1 MGNSTLAQTIYH
13 FQKAFEDL
21 DIQMQDTD
29 IEELSLLVYNQL
41 SSAKRQFHNTKHVLK
56 VCEPLKNPLEVIAA
70 LFHDIIYYQVDSKI
84 PSQHLEN
91 IKSLVDLENTHEP
104 KIREDFPNDKWFS
117 FCLDIFNYET
127 GKIISISGMNELLSA
142 YIASLVL
149 SPFLNDIQ
157 TITVIV
163 AIECTIPFR
172 VSNGNGLT
180 HFEGLEIIIK
190 KACENHDIEI
200 TEEEIIK
207 VIKSGINLAN
217 SDVENFGD
225 RDTKIFLDNTWALIS
240 ESNQHISSVKSY
252 AYSIRSYREALMRME
267 KFLNFLNPASVFHT
281 YQGVPERKFYNK
293 INRYA
298 HKNID
303 IARQYL
309 GAKLLSMAIVEA
321 IAIETGGD
329 APMALFMGEARDEE
343 NYIPRAEDFL
353 PTLNLSNETTINP
366 IVLKVLQDTRSSE
379 LNFDMKHSPLSA
391 HIYKILGMEKTQ
403 EYLEYAKE
411 MFDEKI
417 TAKEFLE
424 KIDRQIVS
432 DFCQAFYSIAITRQ
446 KALQEL
452 F

>member
-1 MGNSTLAQTIYH
+1 MGNSTLAQTIYY
-13 FQKAFEDL
+13 FQEAFKNLE
-21 DIQMQDTD
+21 IQVQDTD

-41 SSAKRQFHNTKHVLK
+41 SSARRQFHNIKHVLK
-56 VCEPLKNPLEVIAA
+56 VCEPLQNPLEIIAA
-70 LFHDIIYYQVDSKI
+70 LFHDIVYYQVDGKV
-84 PSQHLEN
+84 PEQHIN
-91 IKSLVDLENTHEP
+91 HINTLVDLSDITKP
-104 KIREDFPNDKWFS
+104 SIRENYEDKLFS
-117 FCLDIFNYET
+117 FCVDIFNYKS
-127 GKIISISGMNELLSA
+127 GQIVSISGMNELLSA
-142 YIASLVL
+142 YIASLAL
-149 SPFLNDIQ
+149 EPFLNEVQIL
-157 TITVIV
+157 TVIV

-172 VSNGNGLT
+172 MSNGNGIS
-180 HFEGLEIIIK
+180 HFEGLEEVIK
-190 KACENHDIEI
+190 NACQKHHIEVTEEGIIEI
-200 TEEEIIK
+200 
-207 VIKSGINLAN
+207 IKSGINLAN
-217 SDVENFGD
+217 SDVDNFGD
-225 RDTKIFLDNTWALIS
+225 KDTKIFLDNTWALIS
-240 ESNQHISSVKSY
+240 ESNQHISLVKSY

-267 KFLNFLNPASVFHT
+267 KFLNFLNPASVFHS
-281 YQGVPERKFYNK
+281 YQGVPARKLYNK

-353 PTLNLSNETTINP
+353 PTLDLNNTLKINP

-391 HIYKILGMEKTQ
+391 HIYKFLGMEKTK
-403 EYLEYAKE
+403 EYLAYAKE
-411 MFDEKI
+411 MFNEKMSF
-417 TAKEFLE
+417 KEFLD